1 LRGEGI
7 YPPSPRQELA
17 SLDDVALTVPPF
29 RKFNPTCVSYMHRAP
44 SESPGLVALRQA
56 GEQNS
61 SFNVRRRIYG
71 GLCICTL
78 CTILLAG
85 LWPFRAPKNEVE
97 WLRGKNGL
105 QFGHRGIAQSIKA
118 FHTETPNGPCSLE
131 IMLQPANV
139 TGSGTILAFDD
150 SAVPRNSFALRQFD
164 GSLAIQ
170 RPGADAQGK
179 IVRSWW
185 KTDRVFAKS
194 KRVVLTVIFT
204 PGKTLLYVDGIHAST
219 SSDFGLVDHDL
230 TGRLVLGNSMTQD
243 SWAGQITGLAVYHV
257 ALTPSQVEQN
267 AARWTQGLMPLA
279 NSESAPTALYL
290 FDERKGNVVHDQTSS
305 GNSLEIPARYFI
317 VHPNFLAPVWEQYQ
331 SRWDGWMTR
340 SYWADVLLNIAGF
353 VPLGFFLA
361 GYLSFTKLASRSRV
375 LSLLSGFTIS
385 LAIEAAQ
392 YLLPTRDSSMTDLLA
407 NMIGTIVGILLYRQI
422 RSRRILV
429 IAS

>member
-1 LRGEGI
+1 
-7 YPPSPRQELA
+7 
-17 SLDDVALTVPPF
+17 
-29 RKFNPTCVSYMHRAP
+29 MHRAP

-85 LWPFRAPKNEVE
+85 LWPFHAPKNEVE
-97 WLRGKNGL
+97 WLRGRNGL
-105 QFGHRGIAQSIKA
+105 QFGHRGIARSVKA
-118 FHTETPNGPCSLE
+118 FHTEAASSPCSLE
-131 IMLQPANV
+131 IALQPAHV

-150 SAVPRNSFALRQFD
+150 SAVLKDSFALRQFD

-170 RPGADAQGK
+170 RPGTDTQGK

-185 KTDRVFAKS
+185 KTDQVFAKG
-194 KRVVLTVIFT
+194 KRVVLTLIGT
-204 PGKTLLYVDGIHAST
+204 NGKTLLYVDGIHSST
-219 SSDFGLVDHDL
+219 SSDFGFVDHDL
-230 TGRLVLGNSMTQD
+230 TGSLVLGNFMTQD

-257 ALTPSQVEQN
+257 ALTPSQVEEN
-267 AARWTQGLMPLA
+267 ASRWAQGLMPVA

-317 VHPNFLAPVWEQYQ
+317 LHPDFLTPVWEQYQ

-353 VPLGFFLA
+353 VPLGFFLT
-361 GYLSFTKLASRSRV
+361 GYLSFTRLSSQSRV
-375 LSLLSGFTIS
+375 LTLLSGFTIS
-385 LAIEAAQ
+385 LAIETAQ

-407 NMIGTIVGILLYRQI
+407 NTVGTVVGILLYRQT
-422 RSRRILV
+422 RSRKISAVAL
-429 IAS
+429 